1 MAMLKV
7 QNKKVIDEIAGQT
20 YKANKKR
27 NFLTVF
33 AILLTTFLIVIILA
47 VGVSY
52 WDTISERQIRMQGM
66 DYDIELS
73 EPRED
78 QVEKIR
84 SMDKVKYAGI
94 AVKCAILEQYQEKLL
109 DKTRLY
115 WLDKICWEKQTVPAL
130 ESTTGNYPENENEIM
145 LGSNTLKAMGIQD
158 PEIGMRI
165 PVTYFTLEE
174 GSDEKRLEKEF
185 TLSGWYTD

>member
-7 QNKKVIDEIAGQT
+7 QNKKIIDEIAGRT

-33 AILLTTFLIVIILA
+33 AILLTTFLIAIILA
-47 VGVSY
+47 VGMSY
-52 WDTISERQIRMQGM
+52 WNTISERQIRMQGM

-84 SMDKVKYAGI
+84 SMDKVKYA
-94 AVKCAILEQYQEKLL
+94 E
-109 DKTRLY
+109 
-115 WLDKICWEKQTVPAL
+115 
-130 ESTTGNYPENENEIM
+130 
-145 LGSNTLKAMGIQD
+145 
-158 PEIGMRI
+158 MR
-165 PVTYFTLEE
+165 
-174 GSDEKRLEKEF
+174 
-185 TLSGWYTD
+185 

>member
-1 MAMLKV
+1 MVMLKV
-7 QNKKVIDEIAGQT
+7 RNREVVSEIAGTT

-27 NFLTVF
+27 NFLTIL
-33 AILLTTFLIVIILA
+33 AIFLTTFLIAVILA
-47 VGVSY
+47 VGISY

-94 AVKCAILEQYQEKLL
+94 AVKCAILEQYQDKVL

-115 WLDKICWEKQTVPAL
+115 WLDKTCWEKQTVPAL
-130 ESTTGNYPENENEIM
+130 ES
-145 LGSNTLKAMGIQD
+145 
-158 PEIGMRI
+158 RC
-165 PVTYFTLEE
+165 
-174 GSDEKRLEKEF
+174 
-185 TLSGWYTD
+185 